1 MEKSDIIKITLKQ
14 YLFIFVF
21 FVIHYA
27 FILILFC
34 KEHLSTYVSEDLLK
48 IIMLSIDSI
57 GATTAWFYVMHV
69 KREIEKEKQTDI

>member
-27 FILILFC
+27 FTLILFC
-34 KEHLSTYVSEDLLK
+34 REHLYVYVSEDLLR
-48 IIMLSIDSI
+48 IIMLLIASI
-57 GATTAWFYVMHV
+57 GAVSAWIYTMHV